1 MVAKKLKMPVTVNH
15 SSDEQIKPVH
25 ITELSD

>member
-1 MVAKKLKMPVTVNH
+1 MVAKKLNMPVMVNH

-25 ITELSD
+25 TAELSD